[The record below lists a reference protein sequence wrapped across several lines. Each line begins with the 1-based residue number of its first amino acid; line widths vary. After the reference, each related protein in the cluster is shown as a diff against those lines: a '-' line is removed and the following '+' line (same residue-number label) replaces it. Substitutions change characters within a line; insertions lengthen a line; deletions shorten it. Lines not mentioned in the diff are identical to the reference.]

1 MTKFEVGK
9 VYKAGLFMKCTKR
22 TAKMV
27 TFERYHHYG
36 RYNERFDGTICL
48 KIRNGGNFEEC
59 WTKSGRIIEAINI
72 VA

>member
-9 VYKAGLFMKCTKR
+9 VYKAGLYMKCTKR

-27 TFERYHHYG
+27 TFEKYHHYG

-48 KIRNGGNFEEC
+48 KIRNSRDFEEC
-59 WTKSGRIIEAINI
+59 WTKSGRIIDAIS
-72 VA
+72 VAE